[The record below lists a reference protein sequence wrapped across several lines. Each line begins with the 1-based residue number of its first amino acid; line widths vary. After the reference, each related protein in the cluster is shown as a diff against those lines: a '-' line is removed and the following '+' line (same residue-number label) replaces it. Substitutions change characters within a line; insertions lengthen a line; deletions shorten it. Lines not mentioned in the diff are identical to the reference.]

1 MDGHKHGA
9 LSDDV
14 LEREIEAALG
24 VDPSPEFLPRVRA
37 RIASERVHE
46 GWMWS
51 SPWRWAGVA
60 TTVVAITV
68 VAVWTLREPAPAPR
82 ETQVLDMAAGNAAA
96 ASSRP
101 ASTESPAPIPVRA
114 VRKVRRQ
121 GPPATIAPLHVVVSA
136 DEAVGLR
143 QLVAAIATRQIK
155 AVDIPTLDVESTPL
169 PLPPLEEIVLEPI
182 KLSPLA
188 GLEGE

>member
-1 MDGHKHGA
+1 MDGHKHEG
-9 LSDDV
+9 LSDDA

-24 VDPSPEFLPRVRA
+24 VDPSPEFLPRIRA

-51 SPWRWAGVA
+51 SSWRWAGVA
-60 TTVVAITV
+60 TTVVAIAV
-68 VAVWTLREPAPAPR
+68 VAVWTLRDPTPAPR
-82 ETQVLDMAAGNAAA
+82 ETRVLDVPPVDAGA
-96 ASSRP
+96 ASPGP
-101 ASTESPAPIPVRA
+101 ARTESPAPNPVRA
-114 VRKVRRQ
+114 VRNVRALGQ
-121 GPPATIAPLHVVVSA
+121 PASIAPLHVVVSA

-143 QLVAAIATRQIK
+143 QLVVALSARQIK
-155 AVDIPTLDVESTPL
+155 AVDIPTLGVEST

>member
-9 LSDDV
+9 LSDEV

-37 RIASERVHE
+37 RIASERVYE

-51 SPWRWAGVA
+51 WPWRWAGVA

-82 ETQVLDMAAGNAAA
+82 ETQVLDMAPGNAAA
-96 ASSRP
+96 ASPGP
-101 ASTESPAPIPVRA
+101 APTESPAPIPVRA
-114 VRKVRRQ
+114 VRNVRAQ
-121 GPPATIAPLHVVVSA
+121 GPATIAPLHVVVSA

-143 QLVAAIATRQIK
+143 QLVAAIATSQIK
-155 AVDIPTLDVESTPL
+155 AVDIPTLGVEST